1 MKNAILIVD
10 DSRLNRETLA
20 DILKDKYNIIE
31 AEDGRSGLE
40 VLEKRKDDIVL
51 VILDIVM
58 PGMDGF
64 AFMEEARTRESIRN
78 IPIVVATTENDYQ
91 TEKRCLEL
99 GVWDFIPKVF
109 QPEIIR
115 FRVLNTIKRSMAH
128 SLEHDG
134 LTGLYTIQK
143 FSQCVKRNLEN
154 NQDTK
159 FTFIRLDIERFKMI
173 NNFYGVEAGDRLLV
187 YISGLIETYW
197 QDVENCVFGRI
208 DGDVFGICFPKDEKK
223 TQWIY
228 SIYKTGTE
236 KV

>member
-78 IPIVVATTENDYQ
+78 IPIVVATQ
-91 TEKRCLEL
+91 RMIIKRKKDDLEL
-99 GVWDFIPKVF
+99 GVLGFIPKF
-109 QPEIIR
+109 SSRDHR

-187 YISGLIETYW
+187 YISGLIETILA
-197 QDVENCVFGRI
+197 GRGKLRI
-208 DGDVFGICFPKDEKK
+208 WKD
-223 TQWIY
+223 
-228 SIYKTGTE
+228 
-236 KV
+236 

>member
-20 DILKDKYNIIE
+20 AILKDKYNIIE

-128 SLEHDG
+128 SLEHVIVDFRGFKWLIQTTDHSPVGARIGIKIDPDG
-134 LTGLYTIQK
+134 IHIMKKSPYSGMFGDYSS
-143 FSQCVKRNLEN
+143 FSEEYEEMSDANW
-154 NQDTK
+154 
-159 FTFIRLDIERFKMI
+159 
-173 NNFYGVEAGDRLLV
+173 EADEEE
-187 YISGLIETYW
+187 SE
-197 QDVENCVFGRI
+197 
-208 DGDVFGICFPKDEKK
+208 DEK
-223 TQWIY
+223 
-228 SIYKTGTE
+228 
-236 KV
+236 

>member
-78 IPIVVATTENDYQ
+78 IPIVVATTDVSNWA
-91 TEKRCLEL
+91 CGIL
-99 GVWDFIPKVF
+99 F
-109 QPEIIR
+109 
-115 FRVLNTIKRSMAH
+115 
-128 SLEHDG
+128 
-134 LTGLYTIQK
+134 QK
-143 FSQCVKRNLEN
+143 FSSRRSSVSVC
-154 NQDTK
+154 
-159 FTFIRLDIERFKMI
+159 
-173 NNFYGVEAGDRLLV
+173 
-187 YISGLIETYW
+187 
-197 QDVENCVFGRI
+197 
-208 DGDVFGICFPKDEKK
+208 
-223 TQWIY
+223 
-228 SIYKTGTE
+228 
-236 KV
+236 

>member
-78 IPIVVATTENDYQ
+78 IPIVVATTETDYQ

-115 FRVLNTIKRSMAH
+115 FRVLNTIKRSMA
-128 SLEHDG
+128 LLCRERC
-134 LTGLYTIQK
+134 TGNNVPDIKIVIQNVIDSHCC
-143 FSQCVKRNLEN
+143 FQIVS
-154 NQDTK
+154 
-159 FTFIRLDIERFKMI
+159 RLILFQFL
-173 NNFYGVEAGDRLLV
+173 FY
-187 YISGLIETYW
+187 I
-197 QDVENCVFGRI
+197 
-208 DGDVFGICFPKDEKK
+208 
-223 TQWIY
+223 
-228 SIYKTGTE
+228 
-236 KV
+236 